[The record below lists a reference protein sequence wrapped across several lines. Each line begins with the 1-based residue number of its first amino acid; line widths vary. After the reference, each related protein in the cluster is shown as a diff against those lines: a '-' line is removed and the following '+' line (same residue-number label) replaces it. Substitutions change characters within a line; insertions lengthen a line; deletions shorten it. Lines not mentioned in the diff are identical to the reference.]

1 MIQELLTEKLRPQKF
16 EHLVLSSR
24 VRNALGGGKVGQNI
38 LLYGTPGTGKTSA
51 AKVIAKGFPT
61 LYINVSDESSVETIR
76 TKITEFCSI
85 AGIQDDGTLSPVKI
99 VILDEMDGAS
109 EQFFKALRGTMEKF
123 AKNRRFIGTC
133 NFVNKVPEAI
143 QSRFE
148 AVNFDFVNKE
158 EEKEVRDEW
167 KNRMSVIFTKI
178 GIKIDDE
185 ALEEF
190 VSRNF
195 PDMRSALNKIQSF
208 SIQGIKELTSQTIR
222 ELSWNFED
230 LYKIL
235 VKNPDPYKNYEFIVS
250 EYAAKVDEAMNAI
263 GTEFVQWLQEKHP
276 DKMKHV
282 PPIIIAAATHQA
294 QRHLTIDP
302 VISLL
307 SLAFTVQK
315 QLNS

>member
-1 MIQELLTEKLRPQKF
+1 MIQELFTEKLRPQKF
-16 EHLVLSSR
+16 EQLVLSER
-24 VRNALGGGKVGQNI
+24 VKNALGHGQVGQNI

-51 AKVIAKGFPT
+51 AKVLAKGYPT
-61 LYINVSDESSVETIR
+61 LYINVSDESSVDTIR
-76 TKITEFCSI
+76 TKITEFCSM
-85 AGIQDDGTLSPVKI
+85 AGIQEDGTLSPVKI

-148 AVNFDFVNKE
+148 AVNFDFINKE
-158 EEKEVRDEW
+158 EEKEVREEW
-167 KNRMSVIFTKI
+167 KNRMSKIFVKI
-178 GIKIDDE
+178 GIKIEED

-190 VSRNF
+190 VARNF

-208 SIQGIKELTSQTIR
+208 NIQGIKELTSQTIK
-222 ELSWNFED
+222 ELNWNFED
-230 LYKIL
+230 LYKVL
-235 VKNPDPYKNYEFIVS
+235 MKNPEPYKNYEFIVS
-250 EYAAKVDEAMNAI
+250 EYASKVDDAMNAI
-263 GTEFVQWLQEKHP
+263 GTELVHWIQEKHP

-282 PPIIIAAATHQA
+282 PAILIASASHQA
-294 QRHLTIDP
+294 QRHLVIDP
-302 VISLL
+302 IISLL

>member
-16 EHLVLSSR
+16 EHLVLSER
-24 VRNALGGGKVGQNI
+24 VKNALGHGQVGQNI
-38 LLYGTPGTGKTSA
+38 LLFGTPGTGKTSA
-51 AKVIAKGFPT
+51 AKVLAKGYPT

-148 AVNFDFVNKE
+148 TVNFDFVNKE
-158 EEKEVRDEW
+158 EENEVREEW
-167 KNRMSVIFTKI
+167 KNRMSSLFKKLAIA
-178 GIKIDDE
+178 IDEE

-208 SIQGIKELTSQTIR
+208 SIQGIKELNSQTIR
-222 ELSWNFED
+222 ELNWNFED
-230 LYKIL
+230 LYKVL
-235 VKNPDPYKNYEFIVS
+235 VKNPEPFKNYEFIVS
-250 EYAAKVDEAMNAI
+250 EYASKVDEAMHAL
-263 GTEFVQWLQEKHP
+263 GTEFVQWIQEKYP

-282 PPIIIAAATHQA
+282 PAVLIAVATHQA
-294 QRHLTIDP
+294 QRHLVIDP

-307 SLAFTVQK
+307 SLAFTIQK